1 MLDKNFS
8 VKDKITQLSISSKV
22 ISKYTA
28 FVAVEKREEG
38 TEGTMQLRKMEM
50 TDYLTTPK
58 TTTTTTS
65 YNVVASALPTSSSSS
80 SSFGSA
86 PMRRSRMSS
95 TSSMSADV
103 GKKGGVF
110 KSLKKKQSVMKDE
123 KPKMK
128 ESKEKQS
135 FSFQSSRRAYV
146 FVLYI

>member
-50 TDYLTTPK
+50 TDYLTTPN
-58 TTTTTTS
+58 TTTTTS
-65 YNVVASALPTSSSSS
+65 YNVVASALPTSSS

-103 GKKGGVF
+103 GKKGGVL